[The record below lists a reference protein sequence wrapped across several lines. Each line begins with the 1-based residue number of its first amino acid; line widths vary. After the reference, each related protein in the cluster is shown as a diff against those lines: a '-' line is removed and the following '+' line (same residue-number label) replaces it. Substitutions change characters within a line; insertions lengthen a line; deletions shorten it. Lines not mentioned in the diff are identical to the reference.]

1 MRQRL
6 PVLPILA
13 LLVGPHLFAAV
24 APGPK
29 TDSSASSTP
38 PAAIVPT
45 PPMQPP
51 AEVESDS
58 GIRRVEDLKP
68 TWVAAAKSAV
78 LPGWGQFQTGHPI
91 RGSILMIL
99 DPWLYGDA
107 AFRTWSAIPK
117 LRDKAGALEERVR
130 AFESTHR
137 VRSDSLLPT
146 DTNTLARQDS
156 ASLVVLRDSA
166 SLIRGRAR
174 ISADYRNGELA
185 WAIGLH
191 VYAIVDAAEDAWLAS
206 GGKRP
211 ETEMSGAIWRSLLV
225 PGWGQVYNAH
235 YSKAALLYMGIG
247 GSLTSFFSRQEMV
260 DFWKE
265 QTDLARSQ
273 NRSTTVPA
281 QQTEFF
287 RKRRNQ
293 YVWGLGVVYVYQV
306 LDAAVDARLSRFS
319 RPFPLSLSP
328 LPDPDRPGLVARLR
342 F

>member
-6 PVLPILA
+6 PVLALLA
-13 LLVGPHLFAAV
+13 LLMGPRLVASAEPNLPSKDSTRAAPSV
-24 APGPK
+24 VSLQRTPAPKP
-29 TDSSASSTP
+29 STP
-38 PAAIVPT
+38 RDSDLVDAI
-45 PPMQPP
+45 
-51 AEVESDS
+51 
-58 GIRRVEDLKP
+58 DLKP
-68 TWVAAAKSAV
+68 TWIAGAKSAI

-91 RGSILMIL
+91 RGSILMIF

-107 AFRTWSAIPK
+107 IFRTWSAIPK
-117 LRDKAGALEERVR
+117 LRDKASVLEARTSEF
-130 AFESTHR
+130 AATHR
-137 VRSDSLLPT
+137 VRSDSLLSA
-146 DTNTLARQDS
+146 DTNAFARQDS
-156 ASLVVLRDSA
+156 TRLAILRDSS

-185 WAIGLH
+185 WAIGMH
-191 VYAIVDAAEDAWLAS
+191 VYSIVDAAEDAWLAS

-211 ETEMSGAIWRSLLV
+211 ETELTSALWRSLLI

-247 GSLTSFFSRQEMV
+247 GSLVSFFSRQEMV
-260 DFWKE
+260 DFWKD
-265 QTDLARSQ
+265 QTDLALSQ

-293 YVWGLGVVYVYQV
+293 YVWGLGVVYVYQA
-306 LDAAVDARLSRFS
+306 LDAAVDARLSRFN

>member
-6 PVLPILA
+6 PVLPLLA
-13 LLVGPHLFAAV
+13 LLVGPPLV
-24 APGPK
+24 ASAEPNLSS
-29 TDSSASSTP
+29 TDSTNTRVPVSSIRP
-38 PAAIVPT
+38 NAIPLVPT
-45 PPMQPP
+45 PR
-51 AEVESDS
+51 DS
-58 GIRRVEDLKP
+58 GAVVSIDLKP

-91 RGSILMIL
+91 RGSILMIF

-107 AFRTWSAIPK
+107 IFRTWSAIPK
-117 LRDKAGALEERVR
+117 LRDKAGVLEARTSDF
-130 AFESTHR
+130 AATHR
-137 VRSDSLLPT
+137 VRSDSTLSV
-146 DTNTLARQDS
+146 DTNAFARQDS
-156 ASLVVLRDSA
+156 TRLVVLRDSA

-174 ISADYRNGELA
+174 ISADYRNSELA

-191 VYAIVDAAEDAWLAS
+191 FYAIVDASEDAWLAS

-211 ETEMSGAIWRSLLV
+211 ETELTSAIWRSLLI

-247 GSLTSFFSRQEMV
+247 GSLVSFFSRQEMV
-260 DFWKE
+260 DFWKA
-265 QTDLARSQ
+265 QTDLASSQ

-281 QQTEFF
+281 QQTQFF

-293 YVWGLGVVYVYQV
+293 YVWGLGIVYVYQV

-319 RPFPLSLSP
+319 RPFPLSLAP
-328 LPDPDRPGLVARLR
+328 LPDPDRPGLVATLR

>member
-1 MRQRL
+1 M
-6 PVLPILA
+6 V
-13 LLVGPHLFAAV
+13 V
-24 APGPK
+24 
-29 TDSSASSTP
+29 
-38 PAAIVPT
+38 
-45 PPMQPP
+45 
-51 AEVESDS
+51 
-58 GIRRVEDLKP
+58 
-68 TWVAAAKSAV
+68 
-78 LPGWGQFQTGHPI
+78 
-91 RGSILMIL
+91 

-117 LRDKAGALEERVR
+117 LRDKASALEGRTDDFAR
-130 AFESTHR
+130 THR
-137 VRSDSLLPT
+137 VRSDSTLSA
-146 DTNTLARQDS
+146 DTNAFARQDS
-156 ASLVVLRDSA
+156 TRLVVLRDSS

-191 VYAIVDAAEDAWLAS
+191 FYSVVDAAEDAWLAA

-211 ETEMSGAIWRSLLV
+211 ETEMSGAIWRSLIV

-247 GSLTSFFSRQEMV
+247 GSLVSFFSRQEMV
-260 DFWKE
+260 EFWKE
-265 QTDLARSQ
+265 QTNLARSQ
-273 NRSTTVPA
+273 NRSASVPA

-293 YVWGLGVVYVYQV
+293 YVWGLGIVYVYQV

-319 RPFPLSLSP
+319 RPFPLSLAP
-328 LPDPDRPGLVARLR
+328 LPDPDRPGLVASLR

>member
-1 MRQRL
+1 MRLRL

-13 LLVGPHLFAAV
+13 LLVGPCFAAA
-24 APGPK
+24 APADANV
-29 TDSSASSTP
+29 DSSRALP
-38 PAAIVPT
+38 DPIP
-45 PPMQPP
+45 
-51 AEVESDS
+51 SDS
-58 GIRRVEDLKP
+58 GLRRVEDLKP
-68 TWVAAAKSAV
+68 AWLAAAKSAV

-91 RGSILMIL
+91 RGSILMVL
-99 DPWLYGDA
+99 DPWLYADA

-117 LRDKAGALEERVR
+117 LRDKASALEERARV
-130 AFESTHR
+130 FEATHR
-137 VRSDSLLPT
+137 VRSDSLLPA

-156 ASLVVLRDSA
+156 ARLVVLQDSS

-191 VYAIVDAAEDAWLAS
+191 LYAIVDAAEDAWLAN

-211 ETEMSGAIWRSLLV
+211 ETEMSGAIWRSLLI
-225 PGWGQVYNAH
+225 PGWGQLYNAR

-260 DFWKE
+260 EFWKD
-265 QTDLARSQ
+265 QTELARSQ
-273 NRSTTVPA
+273 NRSTSLPA

-293 YVWGLGVVYVYQV
+293 YVWGLGIVYVYQV
-306 LDAAVDARLSRFS
+306 LDAAVDARLSRFH
-319 RPFPLSLSP
+319 RPFPLTLAP
-328 LPDPDRPGLVARLR
+328 LPDPDRPGMVAHFR